1 MLDMFEKK
9 SREVSAEPLPVSRPA
24 QPYDGGDSDGGSVDG
39 DHHKVSDDENFEDDD
54 DDDDIV

>member
-1 MLDMFEKK
+1 MFEKK

-24 QPYDGGDSDGGSVDG
+24 HPYDGGDRDGGSVDG